1 MRQSEETRTLAGSGK
16 TRPSQALNAKKIK
29 AMKPD
34 ALGPYRVPDQ
44 RCKGLALRVATDG
57 RKTWDLSFRLKGG
70 AVRRMSLGGIEDVG
84 LEAARTRANALT
96 SAARLGRD
104 LVKDEKAARDEAARE
119 FTVEKLIE
127 EYLKRRVRGRLRSAT
142 DIELRLKRTL
152 TSIMKRKATEIRRRE
167 LRDLFDAVA
176 DAGRKGEAEKRRAT
190 VSTMFAWAVGQDIC
204 ENNPTQGLTSFDD
217 ARKARERVLSS
228 DEIVELWRWCE
239 TIPPKTADVLKLQL
253 LLGAR
258 VTEVGMMHAAEFSSS
273 DDGCMVWTLPPARSK
288 NKVAR
293 TVPVVGMAK
302 AIIGERLAERA
313 DLLFDRGSDVIGKYL
328 RDHKRAFKSHDLRR
342 TAASGMAEVDLS
354 LEIIAAIV
362 GHESG
367 VRSTATLRK
376 HYVHSEHLKR
386 KTLALEAW
394 DRRVR
399 EIVEGLKPAANVRP
413 RAISGSARPVP

>member
-1 MRQSEETRTLAGSGK
+1 MR
-16 TRPSQALNAKKIK
+16 
-29 AMKPD
+29 
-34 ALGPYRVPDQ
+34 LGPYRVPDQ

-217 ARKARERVLSS
+217 
-228 DEIVELWRWCE
+228 
-239 TIPPKTADVLKLQL
+239 
-253 LLGAR
+253 G
-258 VTEVGMMHAAEFSSS
+258 TE
-273 DDGCMVWTLPPARSK
+273 
-288 NKVAR
+288 
-293 TVPVVGMAK
+293 
-302 AIIGERLAERA
+302 
-313 DLLFDRGSDVIGKYL
+313 
-328 RDHKRAFKSHDLRR
+328 
-342 TAASGMAEVDLS
+342 
-354 LEIIAAIV
+354 
-362 GHESG
+362 
-367 VRSTATLRK
+367 
-376 HYVHSEHLKR
+376 
-386 KTLALEAW
+386 
-394 DRRVR
+394 
-399 EIVEGLKPAANVRP
+399 
-413 RAISGSARPVP
+413 SA